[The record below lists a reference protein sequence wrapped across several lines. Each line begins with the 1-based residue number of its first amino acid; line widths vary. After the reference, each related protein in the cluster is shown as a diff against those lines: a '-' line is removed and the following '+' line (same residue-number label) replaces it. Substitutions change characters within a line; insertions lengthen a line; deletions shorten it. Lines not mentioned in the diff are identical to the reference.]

1 MSLEFGKIFDQE
13 TIKALSWFDRAGL
26 TLFLVGGAVRD
37 FILFQKKSIDLDF
50 EVRFKESV
58 IDLNLLAEKF
68 IAEFSDYKLSK
79 LPYSVYRFD
88 KADGHSLE
96 LSLPRKEV
104 VINPYD
110 HHYFDAEINTKLSLK
125 ESLVRRDFTIN
136 ALALELVFSDDGKMD
151 CKLADFYDGLNH
163 LTQKKLTFVSD
174 HFSFDP
180 VRFLR
185 AYRFQSILGFSF
197 SGELEKE
204 LSTMPLNKLSLFY
217 FLEEW
222 KKAQKINFG
231 LELISRLKLH
241 PVDKR
246 PEWFLFIDQ
255 AQIAKAYA
263 PSLAPYYRDD
273 MNNFWR
279 TLGMLAL
286 YGDSQQL
293 PFIQWQ
299 KYFGIKEREYKSI
312 VYLRDSSFSFSN
324 ADFFFG
330 EFGVN
335 NQLLENLQNFKR
347 HLEHISFL
355 ENFISTFY
363 PDKFLLE
370 REMLGLIKESEKEIN
385 TQKKDQRESF
395 LPVWRSLW
403 SYYLVGVNHVKK

>member
-110 HHYFDAEINTKLSLK
+110 HHYFDAEINIKLSLK
-125 ESLVRRDFTIN
+125 ESLIRRDFTIN

-255 AQIAKAYA
+255 AQIAKAYV
-263 PSLAPYYRDD
+263 PSLEESYRDD
-273 MNNFWR
+273 INSFWR

-293 PFIQWQ
+293 PFLEWQ

-312 VYLRDSSFSFSN
+312 VYLRESSFGFSN
-324 ADFFFG
+324 TDFFFG

-347 HLEHISFL
+347 HLDHISFL

-363 PDKFLLE
+363 PDIFLLE

-395 LPVWRSLW
+395 LPIWRSLW